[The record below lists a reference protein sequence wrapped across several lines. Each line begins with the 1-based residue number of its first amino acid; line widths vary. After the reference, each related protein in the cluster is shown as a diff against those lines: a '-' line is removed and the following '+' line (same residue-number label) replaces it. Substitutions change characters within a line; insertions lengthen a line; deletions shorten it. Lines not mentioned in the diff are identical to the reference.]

1 MLLSDD
7 QILIR
12 DSARE
17 FAQREIAPR
26 AAEMDKTAEFPTD
39 IAVKLGELGFLGM
52 TISEEWGGI
61 DADNVSLALVIE
73 EISAAD
79 GACGLLVGLQNSVVC
94 GPINQFGSKEQKE
107 RFLRPAARGE
117 MRGCFC
123 LTEPQAGSDAS
134 NLRTRAELRGN
145 RYIVNGSKQFISS
158 GSTADFALIFGVTDP
173 DAGKKGISAFIALT
187 DADGYQVVT
196 REDKLG
202 QRASDT
208 CQLSFNDLE
217 VFPDMVLGEP
227 GEGYRI
233 ALSNLEGGRIG
244 IGAQALGIARAAYE
258 AALSYAKDRESM
270 GRPIIEHQA
279 VAFRLADMA
288 TKIEVSRQMILHAAT
303 IKDSGR
309 PALKEASMAKLFASE
324 MAEEVCSAAIQI
336 HGGYGF
342 VRGYPVE
349 RLWRDVRVC
358 TIYEGTSDVQRLVIA
373 REIASE

>member
-61 DADNVSLALVIE
+61 GADNVSLALVIE

-94 GPINQFGSKEQKE
+94 GPINQFGSKEQKD

-358 TIYEGTSDVQRLVIA
+358 TIYEGTSDVQRLVIG

>member
-12 DSARE
+12 ESARE
-17 FAQREIAPR
+17 FAQGEIAPR
-26 AAEMDKTAEFPTD
+26 AAEMDKTAEFPAD

-61 DADNVSLALVIE
+61 GADNVSLALVIE

-358 TIYEGTSDVQRLVIA
+358 TIYEGTSDVQRLVIG

>member
-61 DADNVSLALVIE
+61 GADNVSLALVIE

-244 IGAQALGIARAAYE
+244 IGAQAVGIARAAYE

-288 TKIEVSRQMILHAAT
+288 TKIDVSRQMILHAAT

-358 TIYEGTSDVQRLVIA
+358 TIYEGTSDVQRLVIG
-373 REIASE
+373 REIAAE

>member
-61 DADNVSLALVIE
+61 GADNVSLALVIE

-258 AALSYAKDRESM
+258 AALSYAKDRERM

-349 RLWRDVRVC
+349 RLCRDVRGC
-358 TIYEGTSDVQRLVIA
+358 TIYEGTSDVQRLVIG

>member
-17 FAQREIAPR
+17 FAQGEIAPR
-26 AAEMDKTAEFPTD
+26 AAEMDKTAAFPTD

-61 DADNVSLALVIE
+61 GADNVSLALVIE

-358 TIYEGTSDVQRLVIA
+358 TIYEGTSDVQRLVIG

>member
-61 DADNVSLALVIE
+61 GADNVSLALVIE

-244 IGAQALGIARAAYE
+244 IWAQALGIARAAYE

-358 TIYEGTSDVQRLVIA
+358 TIYEGTSDVQRLVIG

>member
-7 QILIR
+7 QAMIR
-12 DSARE
+12 ESARS
-17 FAQREIAPR
+17 FAQAEVAPLS
-26 AAEMDKTAEFPTD
+26 AEWDRTAEFPTD
-39 IAVKLGELGFLGM
+39 IARRLGELGFLGM
-52 TISEEWGGI
+52 TISEEWGGAG
-61 DADNVSLALVIE
+61 ADNVSLALVIE

-79 GACGLLVGLQNSVVC
+79 AACGLLVGLQNSVVC
-94 GPINQFGSKEQKE
+94 APINQFGTNDQKE

-117 MRGCFC
+117 IRGCFC

-134 NLRTRAELRGN
+134 NLRTKADLRGN
-145 RYIVNGSKQFISS
+145 HYVINGSKQFISS
-158 GSTADFALIFGVTDP
+158 GATADIALIFGVTDSGS
-173 DAGKKGISAFIALT
+173 GKKGISAFIVST
-187 DADGYQVVT
+187 DSPGYKVVT
-196 REDKLG
+196 KEDKLG

-208 CQLSFNDLE
+208 CQLSFEDLE
-217 VFPDMVLGEP
+217 VFQDMVLGEL

-233 ALSNLEGGRIG
+233 ALANLEGGRIG

-258 AALSYAKDRESM
+258 AALSYAKGRESM
-270 GRPIIEHQA
+270 GQAIIQHQA

-288 TKIEVSRQMILHAAT
+288 TKIEVARQMIWHAAAL
-303 IKDSGR
+303 KDSGR
-309 PALKEASMAKLFASE
+309 PALKEACMAKLFASE

-358 TIYEGTSDVQRLVIA
+358 TIYEGTSDVQRLVISRA
-373 REIASE
+373 VASE

>member
-17 FAQREIAPR
+17 FAQGEIAPR

>member
-17 FAQREIAPR
+17 FAQGEIAPR

-61 DADNVSLALVIE
+61 GADNVSLALVIE

-94 GPINQFGSKEQKE
+94 GPINQFGSKEQKD

-358 TIYEGTSDVQRLVIA
+358 TIYEGTSDVQRLVIG

>member
-61 DADNVSLALVIE
+61 GADNVSLALVIE

>member
-17 FAQREIAPR
+17 FAQGEIAPR

-61 DADNVSLALVIE
+61 GADNVSLALVIE
-73 EISAAD
+73 EVSAAD

-358 TIYEGTSDVQRLVIA
+358 TIYEGTSDVQRLVIG

>member
-61 DADNVSLALVIE
+61 GADNVSLALVIE
-73 EISAAD
+73 EVSAAD

-303 IKDSGR
+303 IKDAGR

-358 TIYEGTSDVQRLVIA
+358 TIYEGTSDVQRLVIG

>member
-61 DADNVSLALVIE
+61 GADNVSLALVIE

-358 TIYEGTSDVQRLVIA
+358 TIYEGTSDVQRLVIG

>member
-17 FAQREIAPR
+17 FAQGEIAPR

-61 DADNVSLALVIE
+61 GADNVSLALVIE

-309 PALKEASMAKLFASE
+309 LALKEASMAKLFASE

-358 TIYEGTSDVQRLVIA
+358 TIYEGTSDVQRLVIG

>member
-17 FAQREIAPR
+17 FAQGEIAPR

-61 DADNVSLALVIE
+61 GADNVSLALVIE

>member
-17 FAQREIAPR
+17 FAQGEIAPR

-61 DADNVSLALVIE
+61 GADNVSLALVIE

-358 TIYEGTSDVQRLVIA
+358 TIYEGTSDVQRLVIG

>member
-17 FAQREIAPR
+17 FAQGEIAPR
-26 AAEMDKTAEFPTD
+26 AAEMDKTAEYPTD

-61 DADNVSLALVIE
+61 GADNVSLALVIE

-358 TIYEGTSDVQRLVIA
+358 TIYEGTSDVQRLVIG

>member
-61 DADNVSLALVIE
+61 GADNVSLALVIE
-73 EISAAD
+73 EVSAAD

-358 TIYEGTSDVQRLVIA
+358 TIYEGTSDVQRLVIG

>member
-17 FAQREIAPR
+17 FAQGEIAPR

-61 DADNVSLALVIE
+61 GADNVSLALVIE

-217 VFPDMVLGEP
+217 VFPDMVLGEL

-358 TIYEGTSDVQRLVIA
+358 TIYEGTSDVQRLVIG

>member
-61 DADNVSLALVIE
+61 GADNVSLALVIE

-358 TIYEGTSDVQRLVIA
+358 TIYEGTSDVQR
-373 REIASE
+373 